1 MKNFTAFVLGAI
13 LAVLVVGYLLFNTDV
28 DKDKDLAGTGAVT
41 VVSDVDQAAADVD
54 KVAADVDPAT
64 PAQQDATKANV
75 QPTTSVPAPTDT
87 KSVDATETAQP
98 ATTKPADTTEAAQP
112 ASQPADVKVTE
123 ATTPATQ

>member
-28 DKDKDLAGTGAVT
+28 DKDKDLAATGAVT
-41 VVSDVDQAAADVD
+41 VVSDVDQA
-54 KVAADVDPAT
+54 AADVDPAT

-75 QPTTSVPAPTDT
+75 QSATSAPAPTDT
-87 KSVDATETAQP
+87 KSVDATEAAQP
-98 ATTKPADTTEAAQP
+98 AATKPADTTEAAQP
-112 ASQPADVKVTE
+112 ASQPADVKATE